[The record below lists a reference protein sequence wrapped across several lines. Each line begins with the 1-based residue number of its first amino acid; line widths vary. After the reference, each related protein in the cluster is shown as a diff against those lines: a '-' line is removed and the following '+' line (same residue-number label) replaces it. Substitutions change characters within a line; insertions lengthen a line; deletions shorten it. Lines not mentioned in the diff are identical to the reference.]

1 MIIIS
6 LSGFSEV
13 TLEASLDQ
21 CLKLGS
27 CFIDFF
33 LSQVSFFFSLKI
45 FKMWV
50 CLHVHVY
57 IRAHMLVHC
66 QMSSEEVICPGPR
79 GTGSCEPSHK
89 DVKSPA
95 RVFYKSSRC
104 SSLLSLLSSPVLL
117 RLFTVL
123 LPS

>member
-13 TLEASLDQ
+13 TFEACLDQ
-21 CLKLGS
+21 CLKHGS

-33 LSQVSFFFSLKI
+33 FFFFGLRSLFFSLKI
-45 FKMWV
+45 FKLWV

-66 QMSSEEVICPGPR
+66 
-79 GTGSCEPSHK
+79 
-89 DVKSPA
+89 
-95 RVFYKSSRC
+95 
-104 SSLLSLLSSPVLL
+104 
-117 RLFTVL
+117 
-123 LPS
+123 

>member
-33 LSQVSFFFSLKI
+33 CLRSLFFFFKD

-50 CLHVHVY
+50 CLHIHVY
-57 IRAHMLVHC
+57 IRAHMLVHY

>member
-13 TLEASLDQ
+13 TFEACLDQ
-21 CLKLGS
+21 CLKHGN

-33 LSQVSFFFSLKI
+33 LSQVSFFSLKI

-79 GTGSCEPSHK
+79 GTGSCKPSHK
-89 DVKSPA
+89 GAKSPA

-104 SSLLSLLSSPVLL
+104 SSLLSLLPSPVLL
-117 RLFTVL
+117 SLFTVL